1 MTIDQLIARTTR
13 DLNEKI
19 AARAAI
25 PAWGTVETV
34 QRRCLAENRAPTD
47 AEAGRVSNA
56 NAKLAVINAEISDLR
71 SSLDELEQAR
81 DQDATDV
88 RLSRTITPTGVGAT
102 AERTYYGGSATVLS
116 QPRTYGR
123 NGASERSFFADA
135 FNATVKN
142 SSEAGEW
149 YERGQREAIDHLK
162 QQRSFTSTALAGMVI
177 PQYLVEDA
185 QLALRSGRPFANSC
199 NKKQIPDQGMTFQLP
214 KMTTGGS
221 VAAQATENSTVSN
234 TDEVWA
240 NVTLPV
246 VTAAGTAILSR
257 QALERSTPGYDGL
270 IAADLAGAYAAQV
283 ETNIINGT
291 GSSGQ
296 PLGVLQT
303 SGINAATAFGA
314 APTAVSFGSKLAGQI
329 AAVTTTGSGIAAR
342 MILMHPRRWGWLSTL
357 VDTTNRPLVEPIG
370 ASPYNAA
377 GINLAPGASGGD
389 PGPITG
395 MTIVGAIQG
404 VPIITSPAVPIN
416 VGTESE
422 DIVVVYDNRQCL
434 LYEDGDDGMPTF
446 LTFEQTAATSLTV
459 TCVSYGYYAFTAGR
473 VPGAIGKV
481 GGLDTGGA
489 TFGLVAPTF

>member
-185 QLALRSGRPFANSC
+185 QLAL
-199 NKKQIPDQGMTFQLP
+199 
-214 KMTTGGS
+214 TTGGS